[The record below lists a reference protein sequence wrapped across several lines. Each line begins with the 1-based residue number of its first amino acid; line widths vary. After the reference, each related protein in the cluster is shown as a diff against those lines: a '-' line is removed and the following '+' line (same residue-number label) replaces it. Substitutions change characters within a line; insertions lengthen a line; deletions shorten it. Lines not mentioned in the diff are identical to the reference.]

1 MTVLHLL
8 CRLAKTAKRSET
20 GAEWISGC
28 RGLTVD
34 GFESALSS
42 RGLELFSPRTGRGA
56 EKERE
61 IPVPIVKGSYNSLV

>member
-20 GAEWISGC
+20 GVEWISGY

-42 RGLELFSPRTGRGA
+42 SGLELFT
-56 EKERE
+56 
-61 IPVPIVKGSYNSLV
+61 